1 MASGGKIGLLIAEDN
16 AAYRY
21 ALISILKEYP
31 SSKLLE
37 KRQTERMRFTAPK
50 NFGLRLS

>member
-31 SSKLLE
+31 S
-37 KRQTERMRFTAPK
+37 
-50 NFGLRLS
+50 